1 MKGRPNAVINSPY
14 RTEIEEFIREGK
26 PFTYI
31 SNWLK
36 EKDAYISAKTLSA
49 YKKNDFNIQV
59 IAHEKYNEKKSK
71 ERLDKASDEVVS
83 DIEKIDLITA
93 LITPGIIEELSE
105 KDQLYI
111 FDKLLN
117 TKYKILGVI
126 DESVKVENN
135 IQNNSVAVDEINDLF
150 KEAEK
155 GNDTS
160 DD

>member
-1 MKGRPNAVINSPY
+1 
-14 RTEIEEFIREGK
+14 
-26 PFTYI
+26 
-31 SNWLK
+31 
-36 EKDAYISAKTLSA
+36 
-49 YKKNDFNIQV
+49 
-59 IAHEKYNEKKSK
+59 
-71 ERLDKASDEVVS
+71 
-83 DIEKIDLITA
+83 LITA

-135 IQNNSVAVDEINDLF
+135 TQNNNVAVDEINDLF

-155 GNDTS
+155 GNKDGNG
-160 DD
+160 